1 MQLVRF
7 RSLLCLCLLSA
18 IGLSGCSNL
27 SVAVGPKVT
36 QADLRKIKKVAIQLD
51 AGGSAGMPN
60 FGGFSRMMGG
70 GGSTEA
76 FSDHFGVELLKLGI
90 DVVERTQL
98 DKVMKEQALNLGGV
112 TEAEKTIAAGKIL
125 AVDALITGSVGMG
138 QTYSTGYVL
147 GIGAGMNE
155 VVSSASIRI
164 IDVEKGNWLMVI
176 TMSGGKD
183 SVLDT
188 ATSFAKALKQKIE
201 GS

>member
-1 MQLVRF
+1 MLM
-7 RSLLCLCLLSA
+7 CLCLVGA

-27 SVAVGPKVT
+27 SVAVGPRVT

-51 AGGSAGMPN
+51 GGGSNGMLG
-60 FGGFSRMMGG
+60 FGGFRMMGG
-70 GGSTEA
+70 GGNTEA
-76 FSDHFGVELLKLGI
+76 FSDHFAVELLKLGI
-90 DVVERTQL
+90 DVVERAQL

-125 AVDALITGSVGMG
+125 AVDALITGSVGTG
-138 QTYSTGYVL
+138 QTYSTGYVM
-147 GIGAGMNE
+147 GIGAGMHE
-155 VVSSASIRI
+155 VVNNASIRI
-164 IDVEKGNWLMVI
+164 IDVEQGNWLMVI

>member
-1 MQLVRF
+1 MQSARF
-7 RSLLCLCLLSA
+7 RSLLCLCLVA
-18 IGLSGCSNL
+18 VIGLSGCSNL
-27 SVAVGPKVT
+27 SVAVGPRVT

-51 AGGSAGMPN
+51 GGGSNGMQG
-60 FGGFSRMMGG
+60 FGGFRMMMGG
-70 GGSTEA
+70 GNTEA
-76 FSDHFGVELLKLGI
+76 FSDHFAVELLKLGI
-90 DVVERTQL
+90 DVVERAQL

-125 AVDALITGSVGMG
+125 AVDALITGSVGTG

-155 VVSSASIRI
+155 VVNNASIRI

>member
-1 MQLVRF
+1 MPSVRL
-7 RSLLCLCLLSA
+7 RSVLSLCLLGV

-27 SVAVGPKVT
+27 SVAVGPRVT
-36 QADLRKIKKVAIQLD
+36 QADLRKIKRVAIQLN
-51 AGGSAGMPN
+51 GGGAEDMPS
-60 FGGFSRMMGG
+60 FGGLRMMGG
-70 GGSTEA
+70 GNSEA
-76 FSDHFGVELLKLGI
+76 FSDHFAVELFKLGI

-112 TEAEKTIAAGKIL
+112 TEAEKTIAVGKIL

-138 QTYSTGYVL
+138 QTFSTGYVM
-147 GIGAGMNE
+147 GIGAGMHE
-155 VVSSASIRI
+155 VVNNASIKI
-164 IDVEKGNWLMVI
+164 IDVEKGNWLLII

-188 ATSFAKALKQKIE
+188 ATAFAKALKQKID

>member
-1 MQLVRF
+1 MQSAGLR
-7 RSLLCLCLLSA
+7 RLLCLCLLAA
-18 IGLSGCSNL
+18 ISLSGCSNL
-27 SVAVGPKVT
+27 AVAVAPKVT

-51 AGGSAGMPN
+51 GSGANGMPN
-60 FGGFSRMMGG
+60 FGGFRFMG
-70 GGSTEA
+70 GGSTDA
-76 FSDHFGVELLKLGI
+76 FSDHFAVELLKLGI

-138 QTYSTGYVL
+138 QTYSTGYVM
-147 GIGAGMNE
+147 GIGAGMHE
-155 VVSSASIRI
+155 VVNSASIRI

>member
-1 MQLVRF
+1 MQSVRF
-7 RSLLCLCLLSA
+7 RSLLCLCLLGA

-27 SVAVGPKVT
+27 SVAVAPKVT

-51 AGGSAGMPN
+51 AGGSAGMPG
-60 FGGFSRMMGG
+60 FGGFRLMGG
-70 GGSTEA
+70 GTDA
-76 FSDHFGVELLKLGI
+76 FSDHFAVELLKLGI

-125 AVDALITGSVGMG
+125 AVDALVTGSVGMG